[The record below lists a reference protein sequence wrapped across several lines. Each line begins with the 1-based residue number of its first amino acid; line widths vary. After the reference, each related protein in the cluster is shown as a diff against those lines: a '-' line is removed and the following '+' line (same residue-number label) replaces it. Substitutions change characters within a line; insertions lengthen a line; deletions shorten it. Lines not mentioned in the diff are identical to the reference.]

1 MERLQISQKLVYEK
15 CYVDEQILR
24 TRNYHRNVIKN
35 LPPQKRK
42 ENM

>member
-15 CYVDEQILR
+15 CYVHEQILR